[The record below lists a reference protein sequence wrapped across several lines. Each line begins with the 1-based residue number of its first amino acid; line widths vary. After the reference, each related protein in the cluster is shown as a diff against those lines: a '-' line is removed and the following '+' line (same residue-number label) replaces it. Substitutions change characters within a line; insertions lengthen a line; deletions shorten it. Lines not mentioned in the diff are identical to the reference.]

1 MNPLRRPPALRA
13 GARVALLAAA
23 GPVSPARLQQSLER
37 CRMLQLEAVV
47 YPSSALRH
55 RFLAAPDEQR
65 LADLQSALDDDTI
78 AAVWALRGGYG
89 TTRIL
94 RALDLGRLQSRPK
107 AFIGFS
113 DNTAVH
119 ALLTGNGVVS
129 FHGPHPGG
137 DFPADTETAFRRV
150 LFQAAPA
157 GVLPVRPVDPPPRRL
172 VGGSVEAPLI
182 GGNLAVLAALC
193 GTPASISARGHILF
207 LEDVGEVPY
216 RVDRLLVQLRDAGVL
231 AGVSGLALGRFSETP
246 SDQSAEVESL
256 LCEFAEELGVPAVID
271 LPIGH
276 VEHNWTLPI
285 GVRARLDADH
295 PQLEIVDAAVTE

>member
-1 MNPLRRPPALRA
+1 
-13 GARVALLAAA
+13 
-23 GPVSPARLQQSLER
+23 
-37 CRMLQLEAVV
+37 
-47 YPSSALRH
+47 
-55 RFLAAPDEQR
+55 
-65 LADLQSALDDDTI
+65 
-78 AAVWALRGGYG
+78 
-89 TTRIL
+89 
-94 RALDLGRLQSRPK
+94 
-107 AFIGFS
+107 
-113 DNTAVH
+113 
-119 ALLTGNGVVS
+119 
-129 FHGPHPGG
+129 
-137 DFPADTETAFRRV
+137 
-150 LFQAAPA
+150 
-157 GVLPVRPVDPPPRRL
+157 
-172 VGGSVEAPLI
+172 
-182 GGNLAVLAALC
+182 VLAALC